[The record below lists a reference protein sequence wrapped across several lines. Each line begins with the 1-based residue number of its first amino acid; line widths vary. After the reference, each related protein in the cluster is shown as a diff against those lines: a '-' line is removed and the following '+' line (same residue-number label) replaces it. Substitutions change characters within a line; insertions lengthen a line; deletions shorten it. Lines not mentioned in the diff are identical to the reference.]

1 MGETP
6 VGERLATIETKLDLL
21 IVKRDDHE
29 TRLRKVERWVWIV
42 GGAAGAAGGY
52 LSKLLPTMGG

>member
-1 MGETP
+1 MGDDT

-29 TRLRKVERWVWIV
+29 IRLRKLERWAWVV
-42 GGAAGAAGGY
+42 AGAAGAIGG
-52 LSKLLPTMGG
+52 SIARLLPATGG